1 MSVFMRAD
9 KLSYHLRTRHRTSNT
24 TYASLSDFFSQFSKG
39 CTLSCCSCSKLF
51 NETDNFYG
59 HECQRP
65 KNKAAK
71 SNVEL
76 YSAPPPPVDNHILS
90 SPTSHQSANFMLPQL
105 RDVTIIPISKKGSRK
120 SEAQESSQKRAP
132 SLKIKLSV
140 PKKSKKKS
148 RAPPPEPPPPPPT
161 EPEPEPVEEEM
172 DTADVVPPLRLNG
185 DSSMFDS
192 DVSRNDGSDW
202 VLSEPMS
209 QPPLLE
215 AVPEPEPEP
224 EPVVSSAI
232 IVDVF
237 FKFQILELVANI
249 SNNII
254 CWAGNINLKLREA
267 IKIKIISVIIL

>member
-9 KLSYHLRTRHRTSNT
+9 KLSYHLRTRHRTPNT

-39 CTLSCCSCSKLF
+39 CTLSCCTCSKLF
-51 NETDNFYG
+51 NESDNFYG

-71 SNVEL
+71 SGVEV
-76 YSAPPPPVDNHILS
+76 YNAPPPPPPPADNHILS
-90 SPTSHQSANFMLPQL
+90 SPTSHQSGNFTLPQL
-105 RDVTIIPISKKGSRK
+105 RDVTIIPISKKGGRK
-120 SEAQESSQKRAP
+120 SETQESSQKRAP

-148 RAPPPEPPPPPPT
+148 RAPPEPPPPSPIQPD
-161 EPEPEPVEEEM
+161 PEPVEDEL
-172 DTADVVPPLRLNG
+172 DTSDVVPPLRLNG

-209 QPPLLE
+209 QPPLPE
-215 AVPEPEPEP
+215 ALPEPEPEP

-232 IVDVF
+232 IVVIF
-237 FKFQILELVANI
+237 
-249 SNNII
+249 
-254 CWAGNINLKLREA
+254 LKLQIMKSLSYRN
-267 IKIKIISVIIL
+267 IFFWHLKCYIHFMNYFCD